1 MSQRNNFGGSFD
13 FFCKSLLDLLVCW
26 QVPATLKKD
35 EKSSAGCGSWESES
49 KLQFSTGMLA
59 IDQLLWSTC
68 RFKWATSKTPFFILS
83 KRVTL
88 RTSCKQN
95 YQGTGRL
102 VSKSQ
107 GFMHFLDAFIGFHTF
122 FTHVNFVVW
131 SISDIKSKDEPK
143 EQFWW
148 LFRFFANHC
157 WYAGKYQLLL
167 RKMRSLRPAVVA
179 ESWNRNCSSAPACWQ
194 LTSYCEALAASSEP
208 RPKRP
213 FSF

>member
-1 MSQRNNFGGSFD
+1 MHSLAFHTFLTRVNFVVWSISDIKSKDEPKEQFWWLFR
-13 FFCKSLLDLLVCW
+13 FFCKSLLVCW

-35 EKSSAGCGSWESES
+35 EKSSAGCGSWELES

-107 GFMHFLDAFIGFHTF
+107 GFMHFLDAFIGLSH
-122 FTHVNFVVW
+122 
-131 SISDIKSKDEPK
+131 ISYP
-143 EQFWW
+143 
-148 LFRFFANHC
+148 C
-157 WYAGKYQLLL
+157 QL
-167 RKMRSLRPAVVA
+167 RSLINFWYQKQGWAKGTILVA
-179 ESWNRNCSSAPACWQ
+179 LSIFLQITAGMLAS
-194 LTSYCEALAASSEP
+194 TSYS
-208 RPKRP
+208 
-213 FSF
+213 

>member
-35 EKSSAGCGSWESES
+35 EKSSAGCGSWELES

-107 GFMHFLDAFIGFHTF
+107 SAHALSWCILMCSLAFHTF
-122 FTHVNFVVW
+122 LTHVNSVVCC
-131 SISDIKSKDEPK
+131 IKMAA
-143 EQFWW
+143 W
-148 LFRFFANHC
+148 C
-157 WYAGKYQLLL
+157 
-167 RKMRSLRPAVVA
+167 
-179 ESWNRNCSSAPACWQ
+179 SWGGYLWQ
-194 LTSYCEALAASSEP
+194 EKGNE
-208 RPKRP
+208 R
-213 FSF
+213 